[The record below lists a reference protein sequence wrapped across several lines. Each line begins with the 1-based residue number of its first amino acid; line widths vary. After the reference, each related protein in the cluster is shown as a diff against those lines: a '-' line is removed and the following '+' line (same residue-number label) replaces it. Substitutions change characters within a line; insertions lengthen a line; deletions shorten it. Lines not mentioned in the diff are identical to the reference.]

1 MAKIIPNR
9 FPIDSEAR
17 KAIGFGFPLNGDAVF
32 VPTYQTKD
40 QIKANLINYL
50 LTNKGERVFNPNF
63 GANLKSIL
71 FENITDATLDDLKF
85 IIQGEIALYFP
96 TISVKSIEFQNE
108 PDLNEINFL
117 LSYEINL
124 FGISDNI
131 NILLQ

>member
-1 MAKIIPNR
+1 MAQIISNK
-9 FPIDSEAR
+9 FLIDTEAR
-17 KAIGFGFPLNGDAVF
+17 KAVGFGFPLNGDAVF

-85 IIQGEIALYFP
+85 IIQEEIALFFP
-96 TISVKSIEFQNE
+96 TVSVKQIEFQNE

-117 LSYEINL
+117 LSYEISL
-124 FGISDNI
+124 FGIEDNI

>member
-17 KAIGFGFPLNGDAVF
+17 KAIGFGFPLNGGAVF